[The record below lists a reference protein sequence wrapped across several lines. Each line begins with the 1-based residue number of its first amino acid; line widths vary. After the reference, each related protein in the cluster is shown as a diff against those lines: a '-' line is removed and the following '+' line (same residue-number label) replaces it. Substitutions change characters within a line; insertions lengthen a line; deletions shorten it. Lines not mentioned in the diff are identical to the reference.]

1 MRKTASSPDFDND
14 VLSAPTPRDLL
25 AQQSVVT
32 SATTAAAARAN
43 VTSSNNNTVHHH
55 SDTSLNMTTTT
66 TDVGAAAAVK
76 QTADGAKDAGSVT
89 ALSLSDTNLPV
100 AGGMALT
107 SSHAGAPAARATSVT
122 VMEQKSMASS
132 SSRRH
137 DDSVVRSAPASPPL
151 TGATNSA
158 LSLTTAAAGA
168 SKPGSQ
174 SADGTGAG
182 TYSPSSSTSQYHRP
196 RGYTLSSLNDEQ
208 RGPCVNVLLHV

>member
-25 AQQSVVT
+25 AQHSVVT

-66 TDVGAAAAVK
+66 TDVGATAAVK
-76 QTADGAKDAGSVT
+76 QTANGAKEASSVT

-158 LSLTTAAAGA
+158 LSLTTAGA

-174 SADGTGAG
+174 SADGTGVG

-208 RGPCVNVLLHV
+208 RGSCFNALLHV

>member
-1 MRKTASSPDFDND
+1 
-14 VLSAPTPRDLL
+14 
-25 AQQSVVT
+25 
-32 SATTAAAARAN
+32 
-43 VTSSNNNTVHHH
+43 
-55 SDTSLNMTTTT
+55 MTTTT

-76 QTADGAKDAGSVT
+76 QAADGAKDASSVT